1 MYVSC
6 RDDVYPKYSVMDP
19 RDETL
24 SGSREQSVHWWA
36 EFGMFGK
43 ILQGIIGIIID
54 VIKTAAEAIPE

>member
-6 RDDVYPKYSVMDP
+6 KDDVYPKYFVMDP

-24 SGSREQSVHWWA
+24 SGLREQSTHWWI
-36 EFGMFGK
+36 EFGIFGD
-43 ILQGIIGIIID
+43 ILHGIIGIIID